1 MIQATAIRAAAAA
14 VPWRA
19 VAVVALTGAAFGAG
33 WTVNGWR
40 KDAELAELTAAR
52 AQADLATVNQALG
65 QLQTA
70 SDDIRARADEYRG
83 IKTELDHAASAIRK
97 ELKNA
102 NPLPADCRPDDF
114 RVRKLSD
121 AVDAAKQAAAAR

>member
-1 MIQATAIRAAAAA
+1 MIQTTAIRAAASA

-19 VAVVALTGAAFGAG
+19 VAVVVLAGAAFGAG

-40 KDAELAELTAAR
+40 KDAEIAELTAAR
-52 AQADLATVNQALG
+52 ARADLTTANQAIGELRA
-65 QLQTA
+65 A
-70 SDDIRARADEYRG
+70 SADIRARADEYRG
-83 IKTELDHAASAIRK
+83 ITTQLDAAASAIRK

-102 NPLPADCRPDDF
+102 KPLPADCRPDDF

-121 AVDAAKQAAAAR
+121 AVDAAKQAATAR

>member
-1 MIQATAIRAAAAA
+1 MAAPIAAALKA

-19 VAVVALTGAAFGAG
+19 LAMVALAAGIFAAG
-33 WTVNGWR
+33 WSVNGWR

-52 AQADLATVNQALG
+52 AQADVETANQALAD
-65 QLQTA
+65 LRTA
-70 SDDIRARADEYRG
+70 GAGIRARADEYRAIQSTLG
-83 IKTELDHAASAIRK
+83 SRLDALQK

-102 NPLPADCRPDDF
+102 KPLPVDCRPDDF